1 MVIRSSTPGATI
13 DQVLHGTPVESL
25 EARIMELAMERT
37 RARSG
42 ALFLWNTQA
51 RALAVDFHVVE
62 GVTVNLPGALLR
74 RRTDGRANGIAFHV
88 LDTNRPHLSHDTGR
102 DPHYARYY
110 FDVAS
115 VAAVPIPY
123 QDRAIGVLSV
133 SSKALAAFSS
143 ATIDALVDLAS
154 AAAKFLR
161 RAQLDR
167 QSRKED
173 GRPFLIKG
181 LSPEWLAV
189 ERRIERVS
197 ATDAPVLIQGES
209 GTGKDLVARAIHF
222 NSRRQGKPYIIV
234 NCAAI
239 PEALLESLL
248 FGHVKGAFT
257 GANFHKIGE
266 LKKADQGTLFLDEI
280 GELPMAL
287 QAKLLRALEQGEIEP
302 LGSNKPPERVDVRLL
317 CATHRDLDGMVR
329 AGRFRDD
336 LYFRIRVLTLELPPL
351 RRYKDNL
358 EVLAAVFVQQA
369 AQKHGRKVTGISA
382 PAMALLRE
390 YDYPGNVREL
400 KNLLEHAV
408 IMCDAEEVGPADLPG
423 SVRGRGE
430 RTASASAST
439 SGEPATGPTA
449 STDAPGAMPARAS
462 LRSMREAWLAPLER
476 EYLTQLLRE
485 CAGNVRAA
493 SRRAG
498 VTAATFYRLMAS
510 RGVTVA
516 RAPRQA

>member
-1 MVIRSSTPGATI
+1 MFPELSIDELLHAAETGA
-13 DQVLHGTPVESL
+13 L
-25 EARIMELAMERT
+25 EARIMALALERT
-37 RARSG
+37 AARSG
-42 ALFLWNTQA
+42 AIFLWNAQA
-51 RALAVDFHVVE
+51 KALAVDFHVVE

-74 RRTDGRANGIAFHV
+74 RRTDGRPNGIAFRV
-88 LDTNRPHLSHDTGR
+88 LETNQPHLSTDTAR

-110 FDVAS
+110 FDARS

-133 SSKALAAFSS
+133 SSRERGAFGPVEIAALKMIAG
-143 ATIDALVDLAS
+143 

-167 QSRKED
+167 ASRKED

-181 LSPEWLAV
+181 LSPEWLVV

-197 ATDAPVLIQGES
+197 PTDAPVLIQGES
-209 GTGKDLVARAIHF
+209 GTGKDLAARAIHF

-239 PEALLESLL
+239 PETLLESIL
-248 FGHVKGAFT
+248 FGHVRGAFT
-257 GANFHKIGE
+257 GANVNKIGE
-266 LKKADQGTLFLDEI
+266 LKKADGGTLFLDEI

-302 LGSNKPPERVDVRLL
+302 LGSNKAPERVDVRLL
-317 CATHRDLDGMVR
+317 CATNRDLDAMVR
-329 AGRFRDD
+329 DGQFRDD

-369 AQKHGRKVTGISA
+369 AQKHARRVLGISP
-382 PAMALLRE
+382 PAMALLQA

-408 IMCDAEEVGPADLPG
+408 IMCETEEIEPADLPG
-423 SVRGRGE
+423 SLRAKTPRAV
-430 RTASASAST
+430 SA
-439 SGEPATGPTA
+439 PAPVGTL
-449 STDAPGAMPARAS
+449 RA
-462 LRSMREAWLAPLER
+462 MRETWLEPLER
-476 EYLTQLLRE
+476 RYLTDLVQA

-493 SRRAG
+493 ARRAG
-498 VTAATFYRLMAS
+498 ITAATFYRLMAK

-516 RAPRQA
+516 RAPRAD